1 MPTLADFELRSLPGL
16 WRQYEE
22 TPRRLA
28 FAATSLAEARRWQ
41 DELTEALIQLL
52 GGFPRVRCDLDS
64 QTISRVSRPGYM
76 LEQIVIQTLPGE
88 YMPVYVLVPD
98 GAPPPYRPVIAL
110 HGHGAWGARPLIG
123 ETETPIEDEFVAMLN
138 YDYARQLAL
147 RGYLVFAPVL
157 RGFGERM
164 EDAPWREVHDL
175 ARPEMWVSSCRYEAV
190 NALMLGQTLLG
201 LRVWDVMRLVD
212 YVQTR
217 PQARSGTLGCVGL
230 SGGGTVGL
238 FTTALEPRITCA
250 VVSGYLN
257 TFRDSILS
265 IEHCFCNFVPGL
277 ARDAE
282 MADIAGLIAPRPLL
296 VESGLDDPIY
306 PVAGSRRALRQLQ
319 PIYDLWGASDH
330 LDADLFEGAH
340 RWSGAKAY
348 DWLER
353 WL

>member
-1 MPTLADFELRSLPGL
+1 MPTLSDFELRSLPGL

-28 FAATSLAEARRWQ
+28 FAASTVAEAETWQ
-41 DELTEALIQLL
+41 DELAVALTQLL
-52 GGFPRVRCDLDS
+52 GGFPQERCDLDPNVITRARR
-64 QTISRVSRPGYM
+64 QGYT

-88 YMPVYVLVPD
+88 YMPVYVLIPD
-98 GAPPPYRPVIAL
+98 GVAPPYRPVIAL

-123 ETETPIEDEFVAMLN
+123 ETETPVEDEFVAMLN

-175 ARPEMWVSSCRYEAV
+175 AQPEMWVSSCRYEAV
-190 NALMLGQTLLG
+190 NALMLGHTLLG
-201 LRVWDVMRLVD
+201 LRLWDVIRLVD
-212 YVQTR
+212 YVHSR
-217 PQARSGTLGCVGL
+217 PQPLTGTLGCVGL

-238 FTTALEPRITCA
+238 FATALEPRITCA
-250 VVSGYLN
+250 VVSGYFN
-257 TFRDSILS
+257 TFRDSIMS
-265 IEHCFCNFVPGL
+265 IEHCFCNYVPGL

-282 MADIAGLIAPRPLL
+282 MADVAGLIAPRPLL
-296 VESGLDDPIY
+296 VESGLADPIY
-306 PVAGSRRALRQLQ
+306 PASATRTALAHLR
-319 PIYDLWGASDH
+319 PIYNLFGAGDR
-330 LDADLFEGAH
+330 LDADLFEGGH

-348 DWLER
+348 DWLQR